1 MNEELLNVCRLNQY
15 DLNLHG
21 LSTVGGIGSGPVPDG
36 PVYLF
41 DDGSEILFDSEEQ
54 IAY

>member
-1 MNEELLNVCRLNQY
+1 MNEELLNVCRLNQS

-21 LSTVGGIGSGPVPDG
+21 LSTIGSSGPVPDG

-41 DDGSEILFDSEEQ
+41 DDGSAILFDSEEQ